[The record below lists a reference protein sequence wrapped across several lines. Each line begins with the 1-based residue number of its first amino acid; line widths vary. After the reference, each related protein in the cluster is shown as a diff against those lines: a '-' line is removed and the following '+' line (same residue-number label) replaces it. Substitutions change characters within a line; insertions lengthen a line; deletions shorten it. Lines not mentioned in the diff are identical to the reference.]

1 MEFEIRTSIVRNIK
15 MLASP
20 MVHSRPWR
28 ASGEMVLRLF
38 GFKMEIDANAAVVP
52 FVAMT
57 KALAHF
63 PLRLKLDVS
72 HTEVEDKFLNWD
84 TRFIRHRL
92 EKCCEFRFRVAQ
104 FNLEHLSFLLIL
116 FNLNNDD
123 HFNLRVP
130 RQQRPIY
137 PNILCVV
144 GTSTF
149 RRGALHRRPYWV

>member
-1 MEFEIRTSIVRNIK
+1 
-15 MLASP
+15 
-20 MVHSRPWR
+20 
-28 ASGEMVLRLF
+28 MVLRLF
-38 GFKMEIDANAAVVP
+38 GFKMEVDANAAMAP

-57 KALAHF
+57 KAFSYF
-63 PLRLKLDVS
+63 PLRLKLNIS
-72 HTEVEDKFLNWD
+72 HTEVKDEFLNRD
-84 TRFIRHRL
+84 TRLICHGP

-130 RQQRPIY
+130 RQQRLIY
-137 PNILCVV
+137 PYILCLV

-149 RRGALHRRPYWV
+149 RGDTLRRRPSWV